1 MVAQGDQVAVRFAVT
16 GTMSAEGKGG
26 PAAAGKQIRGTGI
39 TVYRVR
45 DGKLAGATIQE
56 DILNMLHQSGQVP
69 RNLTFLYWMNRLGIV
84 RLLQKLGKIPEGA
97 PLEDVSTQQTA
108 A

>member
-1 MVAQGDQVAVRFAVT
+1 
-16 GTMSAEGKGG
+16 MSAEGKGG